1 MAVEKGEPKEMTEP
15 IALVF
20 AHPDDETFLSAA
32 LIRRL
37 ADEGNAP
44 VLLLATKGDA
54 GKKNGAFA
62 HLSNEELAELREAE
76 MSRAAEILGLSAVEH
91 LAYPDGKLQEADEA
105 EFVRRVAGFLNR
117 HRSPVVV
124 TFPEDGGNYHPDH
137 MAISRIAT
145 KAVLDGWCPHVEKLY
160 YILSAPLAE
169 KGVQP
174 AFRLDTEPYWPVKA
188 AALRAHD
195 SQALAIERYFGPL
208 DAFPE
213 QRRYEAFVLA
223 WERGEAWPKRTE
235 TWIMDRL
242 NS

>member
-1 MAVEKGEPKEMTEP
+1 MTEP
-15 IALVF
+15 IAFVF

-62 HLSNEELAELREAE
+62 HLSNAELADLREKE
-76 MSRAAEILGLSAVEH
+76 MSRAAAILGLSTVEH
-91 LAYPDGKLQEADEA
+91 LAYPDGRLQEMDES
-105 EFVRRVAGFLNR
+105 EFVHRVAEFLNR

-145 KAVLDGWCPHVEKLY
+145 KAVLGGLCPQVQKLY

-174 AFRLDTEPYWPVKA
+174 SFRLDTEPFWPMKA

-195 SQALAIERYFGPL
+195 SQKLAIERYFGPL

-223 WERGEAWPKRTE
+223 WENGEAWPQRTE
-235 TWIMDRL
+235 TWITDRL
-242 NS
+242 KS